1 MKTTVA
7 LALILVSLASY
18 AETPQ
23 QILKSYAPTANA
35 AKGGLLFHQKNA
47 VNEKMAACSS
57 CHTEN
62 PMNPGQHAITGK
74 SIKPMAVTANPE
86 RFTDP
91 AKVEKWFGRNC
102 KEVLGRACS
111 ANEKANFIAY
121 LTEGR

>member
-35 AKGGLLFHQKNA
+35 ARGGLLFHQKNT

-62 PMNPGQHAITGK
+62 LEDHK
-74 SIKPMAVTANPE
+74 SRLLRYRQPFACL
-86 RFTDP
+86 
-91 AKVEKWFGRNC
+91 AK
-102 KEVLGRACS
+102 
-111 ANEKANFIAY
+111 
-121 LTEGR
+121 